1 MSAFTSCNWLP
12 FTVSVLSAAMRPGA
26 TLVICL
32 LPASIPFLVIL
43 GPFLMV
49 TPLPSITVSPAVNLF
64 AVTVFTLRSLFSL
77 TLTPLGLAT
86 VVILSSP
93 VISTSSPNFFTS
105 DLLLSPTKVKPF
117 ELIAVLASAP
127 FWISFLVF

>member
-12 FTVSVLSAAMRPGA
+12 FTASVLSAAMRPGA

-49 TPLPSITVSPAVNLF
+49 TPLLSITVSPAVNLF
-64 AVTVFTLRSLFSL
+64 AVTLSTLRFFLIPTR
-77 TLTPLGLAT
+77 TLP
-86 VVILSSP
+86 
-93 VISTSSPNFFTS
+93 
-105 DLLLSPTKVKPF
+105 LLSMFVITLSPPSNSLQF
-117 ELIAVLASAP
+117 VLLSAP
-127 FWISFLVF
+127 FTLI